1 MKEIADKSIDMILTD
16 MEKTKINNYN
26 QEFFQKVREEEMGQE
41 EQKKLLEQDRP
52 DALEKMKK

>member
-1 MKEIADKSIDMILTD
+1 MLCDMILTD

>member
-1 MKEIADKSIDMILTD
+1 MRQSLLCDMILTD